1 MPTVKTRTHRFRGT
15 LAVTRRRLSVGVT
28 AVAVLSLAGC
38 QAENPG
44 NEGGNARGGGPTG
57 DASVG
62 GSAAELVAVA
72 HENVLIDLWADGTAA
87 FGIFVPNERPPT
99 AEQRRGGER
108 PAPVYTREGGER
120 LAQNPLYDFLFLNL
134 EGGYNVEA
142 VQAIAEGLRSPSAV
156 SRKTLLVRIPPI
168 ERDGEAVTRTRIGEI
183 LAAGADGVV
192 LPHVRN
198 AEEARAA
205 VSFFSDAGADVW
217 SPSNPTGEILA
228 MIMIEDPGALAAVA
242 EIADTP
248 GYSILAC
255 GIGSL
260 TGALGGDREAAEAGN
275 QEVLSHAKRIG
286 VADMITANARDIEAR
301 VQEGFLALL
310 MQGSGADETILI
322 GRAAAGR

>member
-1 MPTVKTRTHRFRGT
+1 M
-15 LAVTRRRLSVGVT
+15 LAVTVILLRISGAGGARRALWAG
-28 AVAVLSLAGC
+28 AVAVVGLVGC
-38 QAENPG
+38 QAGDPG
-44 NEGGNARGGGPTG
+44 NEGGSDLSSGAPA
-57 DASVG
+57 ASQTAVG
-62 GSAAELVAVA
+62 

-87 FGIFVPNERPPT
+87 FGIFVPNERAPT
-99 AEQRRGGER
+99 EGRGRSRER
-108 PAPVYTREGGER
+108 LAPLYTREGGER

-134 EGGYNVEA
+134 EGGYDIGA
-142 VQAIAEGLRSPSAV
+142 VAAIAQGLRSPSAV

-168 ERDGEAVTRTRIGEI
+168 ERDGEAVTRTRVREI

-192 LPHVRN
+192 LPYVRS

-205 VSFFSDAGADVW
+205 VSFFTDAGADVW

-228 MIMIEDPGALAAVA
+228 MIMIEDPDALAAVS

-275 QEVLSHAKRIG
+275 QEILAHAERVG
-286 VADMITANARDIEAR
+286 VADMLTANAGDVEER
-301 VQEGFLALL
+301 VRQGFLALL
-310 MQGSGADETILI
+310 MQGSGADETIRI
-322 GRAAAGR
+322 GRAAAGRVRPEG